1 VEPSPARAIAVNL
14 VLVTLSLAAVPRVEA
29 ASPEYV
35 QITGR
40 RDSKYPAIADG
51 DTVTV
56 EMITEVNTIKVGDI
70 IVYGSIASLAW
81 NPNPTSIWIAH
92 RVTEKYVKDGGLCFR
107 TKGDNKRSRGDISIF
122 IAQIPF
128 FW

>member
-1 VEPSPARAIAVNL
+1 
-14 VLVTLSLAAVPRVEA
+14 
-29 ASPEYV
+29 
-35 QITGR
+35 
-40 RDSKYPAIADG
+40 
-51 DTVTV
+51 
-56 EMITEVNTIKVGDI
+56 MITEVNTIKVGDI

-107 TKGDNKRSRGDISIF
+107 TKGDNKRSRGNISIF